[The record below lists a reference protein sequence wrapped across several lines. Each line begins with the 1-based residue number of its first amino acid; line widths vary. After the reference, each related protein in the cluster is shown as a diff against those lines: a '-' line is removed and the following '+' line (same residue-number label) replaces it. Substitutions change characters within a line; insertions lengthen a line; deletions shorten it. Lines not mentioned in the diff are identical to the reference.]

1 MASVLGS
8 LPFAQASALVRHSFT
23 ADEIT
28 NLDPRVREA
37 TLADMGIELT
47 VGGHDI
53 TRALI
58 VLILVAMLMVFTALA
73 ATSISRAVRRS

>member
-1 MASVLGS
+1 M
-8 LPFAQASALVRHSFT
+8 RHSFT

-28 NLDPRVREA
+28 NLDPRVHEA
-37 TLADMGIELT
+37 TRADMGIDLA

-53 TRALI
+53 TRAMI

-73 ATSISRAVRRS
+73 ATNISRAVRRS

>member
-1 MASVLGS
+1 
-8 LPFAQASALVRHSFT
+8 
-23 ADEIT
+23 
-28 NLDPRVREA
+28 
-37 TLADMGIELT
+37 MGIELA